1 MDPADSDA
9 IKHALASQGQ
19 LVTQHDKTLHKLMA
33 AVQALSL
40 SVTQIGSQLDE
51 VTTHRTN
58 RQCRSCPP
66 WLPLSSGPLQPSH
79 LGSLLFLLLNGM
91 PGIWGLAGGSF
102 SSVL

>member
-40 SVTQIGSQLDE
+40 SVTQIGSQLDH
-51 VTTHRTN
+51 VTTHLTAPTA
-58 RQCRSCPP
+58 SAEAA
-66 WLPLSSGPLQPSH
+66 PLAAPVVQPAATQSPREP
-79 LGSLLFLLLNGM
+79 SV
-91 PGIWGLAGGSF
+91 PTPERYAGDLGSF